1 MRLDLYTKVVLT
13 VIAVA
18 LMGIF
23 ANSFFR
29 PTPVAAQAPSV
40 DYSRLEVA
48 ANATQLV
55 VFNNLTGDLD
65 VLDLK
70 TGKHLS
76 TWRMDN
82 PAVNLAAGN

>member
-1 MRLDLYTKVVLT
+1 MRIDLYTKVVLT

-29 PTPVAAQAPSV
+29 PSPVSAQSPSF
-40 DYSRLEVA
+40 DYSRLSVA
-48 ANATQLV
+48 ANATQVV

-70 TGKHLS
+70 TGRHIS
-76 TWRMDN
+76 TWRIEN
-82 PAVNLAAGN
+82 PAFNLAGGN